1 MSIGDDELRELARQ
15 YPEMAEGMESGV
27 TYYFIPGLRLPD
39 GCTPD
44 HMDALLCPTGRD
56 GYPSRL
62 FLEQSVTCPTARNWN
77 ASNVRILERN
87 WFAVSWMV
95 KAPGL
100 RLAQLLAAHLE
111 AFR

>member
-1 MSIGDDELRELARQ
+1 MTTRDDELRELLRQ
-15 YPEMAEGMESGV
+15 YPELAEGTEAGV
-27 TYYFIPGLRLPD
+27 TYYLIPGLRLPK

-44 HMDALLCPTGRD
+44 RVDALLCPTSRD

-62 FLEQSVTCPTARNWN
+62 FLEKIVTSRTSHNWN

-87 WFAVSWMV
+87 WFAVSWML
-95 KAPGL
+95 KTPNL

>member
-1 MSIGDDELRELARQ
+1 MAIPDDEVNELMRQ
-15 YPEMAEGMESGV
+15 YPDMAEGMEAGA
-27 TYYFIPGLRLPD
+27 TYYLIPGLRLPEGCMPDRVD
-39 GCTPD
+39 G
-44 HMDALLCPTGRD
+44 LLCPTGRD

-62 FLEQSVTCPTARNWN
+62 FLDRTVTCRTARNWN

-87 WFAVSWMV
+87 WVAVSWMV
-95 KAPGL
+95 KTPNL

>member
-1 MSIGDDELRELARQ
+1 MSIGDDELRELLRQ
-15 YPEMAEGMESGV
+15 YPELEEGKEAGV
-27 TYYFIPGLRLPD
+27 TYYLIPGLRLPE

-44 HMDALLCPTGRD
+44 RVDALLCPTGRD

-62 FLEQSVTCPTARNWN
+62 FLDKTVTCRTNPYWN

-87 WFAVSWMV
+87 WFAVSWML
-95 KAPGL
+95 KTTNL

>member
-1 MSIGDDELRELARQ
+1 MAISDDEVRELLRQ
-15 YPEMAEGMESGV
+15 YPEVQAGTEAGV
-27 TYYFIPGLRLPD
+27 TYYFIPGLRLPEE
-39 GCTPD
+39 CAPD
-44 HMDALLCPTGRD
+44 RLDALLCPTSRD

-62 FLEQSVTCPTARNWN
+62 FLGQAVTCPNARNWN

-87 WFAVSWMV
+87 WFAVSWRV
-95 KAPGL
+95 NTPNL